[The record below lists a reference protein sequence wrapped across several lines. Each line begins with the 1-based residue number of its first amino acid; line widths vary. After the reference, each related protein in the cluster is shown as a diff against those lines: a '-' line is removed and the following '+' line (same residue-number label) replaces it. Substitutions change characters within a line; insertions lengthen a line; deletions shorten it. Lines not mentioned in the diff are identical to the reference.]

1 MANPALGETPLF
13 CRVMWIRANPHKRR
27 INRPYYESLHLSMRL
42 RCHLLDVQ
50 IIPRHRNHQN
60 CSINET
66 HGQQTGQTLAELST
80 RGEDKKS
87 GHQIQTPLQS
97 LPGAIA
103 QNRLSPIPA
112 RWHPHGQCQADSIR
126 QEGLNNL
133 EPGAIA
139 GRMAPAATHPLQR
152 EPQEWLMTRFVR
164 FGFVLLQR

>member
-66 HGQQTGQTLAELST
+66 HGQQTGQTPAELST